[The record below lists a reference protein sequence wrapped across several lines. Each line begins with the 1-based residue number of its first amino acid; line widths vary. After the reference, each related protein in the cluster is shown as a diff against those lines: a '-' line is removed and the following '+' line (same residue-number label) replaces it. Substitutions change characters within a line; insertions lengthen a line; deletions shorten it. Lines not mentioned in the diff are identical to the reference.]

1 MPKDSPQTVSH
12 GTLRQNVPEKK
23 SFEGRLLQIH
33 PLNLNAGL
41 IELESGEFVIGRE
54 PECSLVIDEQAVS
67 RHHAKI
73 ERVENRYSI
82 TDLDSTNGT
91 WVNQRTV
98 KFQLLNS
105 GDRIRIGSRIFKFIA
120 TDEIEA
126 QYHDA
131 VYAMMTRDSL
141 TGTWNKRYFF
151 EMLDRELKRRQRSRN
166 PLSLIMIDLDRFKK
180 INDTHGHAVGDEVLV
195 EFSNR
200 IRTLI
205 RAEDIFARYGGEEF
219 VIILS
224 DTASDEALLVGERW
238 RHAIEQT
245 PFTTAVGPVKC
256 TISLGLAVASEERP
270 FVSSAEL
277 VKLADEM
284 LYQSKENGRNRIS
297 F

>member
-1 MPKDSPQTVSH
+1 
-12 GTLRQNVPEKK
+12 
-23 SFEGRLLQIH
+23 
-33 PLNLNAGL
+33 
-41 IELESGEFVIGRE
+41 
-54 PECSLVIDEQAVS
+54 
-67 RHHAKI
+67 
-73 ERVENRYSI
+73 
-82 TDLDSTNGT
+82 
-91 WVNQRTV
+91 
-98 KFQLLNS
+98 
-105 GDRIRIGSRIFKFIA
+105 
-120 TDEIEA
+120 
-126 QYHDA
+126 
-131 VYAMMTRDSL
+131 
-141 TGTWNKRYFF
+141 
-151 EMLDRELKRRQRSRN
+151 MLDRELKRRQRSRN

-224 DTASDEALLVGERW
+224 DTASDEALLVAERW
-238 RHAIEQT
+238 RHATEQT
-245 PFTTAVGPVKC
+245 PFSTSAGPVTC

>member
-12 GTLRQNVPEKK
+12 GTLRRNVPEKK

-67 RHHAKI
+67 RQHAKI
-73 ERVENRYSI
+73 ERAENRYSI
-82 TDLDSTNGT
+82 TDLGSTNGT

-224 DTASDEALLVGERW
+224 DTASDEALLVAERW
-238 RHAIEQT
+238 RHATEQT
-245 PFTTAVGPVKC
+245 PFSTSAGPVTC